1 MFDIIFGMIENL
13 ENNEALGL
21 ETLKKV
27 MASVYNIDEL
37 LLRNAFEAVRAEY
50 GEHFGNHDLAGL
62 FSGESY
68 DRFNPAAAN
77 EPNFDAENESW
88 KRHQIKN
95 ITQLCVELS
104 RASDEHT
111 KEAIAYDLIDYLVN
125 V

>member
-1 MFDIIFGMIENL
+1 MTENL
-13 ENNEALGL
+13 ENIGALGL
-21 ETLKKV
+21 ETLKKAI
-27 MASVYNIDEL
+27 ASVYNSDEL
-37 LLRNAFEAVRAEY
+37 YLRNAFEAVREEY
-50 GEHFGNHDLAGL
+50 GEGFGNHHLADL
-62 FSGESY
+62 FSEESY
-68 DRFNPAAAN
+68 DRFNPVAAN

-104 RASDEHT
+104 EAGDEHA